1 MTFFL
6 RHQMRVISENLR
18 VNLILHNSHQFYPAE
33 LIQLFEAPN
42 EKSSFTYKEI
52 KPIFRFFFKE
62 EVLSLCVNGC
72 CVKIFSPSLAMLGT
86 YRLVVG
92 QRAADKPV
100 FS

>member
-1 MTFFL
+1 
-6 RHQMRVISENLR
+6 MRVISENLR

-52 KPIFRFFFKE
+52 KPIFRVFFSKKRFFPC
-62 EVLSLCVNGC
+62 VLMAV
-72 CVKIFSPSLAMLGT
+72 VKIFSPSLAMLGT